1 MQLQP
6 ENHPPSPPPPPG
18 LLSSKPYLGNS
29 ALAELCLV
37 IACTQKKKKKKK
49 KIRFL
54 LKWDRGEESC
64 LGIKGCGEEG
74 RLVQKEA
81 KRDTFCSYPAGEFR
95 HRKPEVL
102 WEI

>member
-1 MQLQP
+1 M
-6 ENHPPSPPPPPG
+6 
-18 LLSSKPYLGNS
+18 
-29 ALAELCLV
+29 LAELCLV
-37 IACTQKKKKKKK
+37 IACTQKKKKK

-64 LGIKGCGEEG
+64 LGIKGCGEGG

-81 KRDTFCSYPAGEFR
+81 KRDTFCSYPALGPGR
-95 HRKPEVL
+95 ISPAQPEVL

>member
-1 MQLQP
+1 M
-6 ENHPPSPPPPPG
+6 
-18 LLSSKPYLGNS
+18 
-29 ALAELCLV
+29 LAELCLV
-37 IACTQKKKKKKK
+37 IACAQKKRK

-81 KRDTFCSYPAGEFR
+81 KRDTFCSYPALGLGR
-95 HRKPEVL
+95 ISPAQPEVL